1 MATDHPTCRAKAQS
15 LPAPK
20 FWRRRGL
27 QRPLSLFK
35 GRPGRTRE
43 DARTSA
49 NQAATGDVEREG
61 GVVMEKQR
69 FRQTLSRYDR
79 QHQNHR
85 ILSMLGGSTG
95 PEARTLPCISAR
107 ILLVPFHA
115 LSTSAVRLNLC
126 FRNHLQMIPR
136 RPERC
141 AKPTVAT
148 ANMPTE
154 TTPLSISHR
163 SQLPALRVNLI
174 HRNPLERRHV
184 DPPFAQYRLHPFRRP
199 PDA

>member
-61 GVVMEKQR
+61 GVVMEK
-69 FRQTLSRYDR
+69 TTISSD
-79 QHQNHR
+79 
-85 ILSMLGGSTG
+85 
-95 PEARTLPCISAR
+95 ALPI
-107 ILLVPFHA
+107 
-115 LSTSAVRLNLC
+115 
-126 FRNHLQMIPR
+126 
-136 RPERC
+136 
-141 AKPTVAT
+141 
-148 ANMPTE
+148 
-154 TTPLSISHR
+154 
-163 SQLPALRVNLI
+163 
-174 HRNPLERRHV
+174 
-184 DPPFAQYRLHPFRRP
+184 
-199 PDA
+199 

>member
-69 FRQTLSRYDR
+69 FRQTLFRYDR

-107 ILLVPFHA
+107 ILLVPFLAPRVAGRSAAVVRSGAHEPVAMRAGRGWGA
-115 LSTSAVRLNLC
+115 LGGVPCVWSAYS
-126 FRNHLQMIPR
+126 Q
-136 RPERC
+136 
-141 AKPTVAT
+141 
-148 ANMPTE
+148 
-154 TTPLSISHR
+154 TTPSPSPSR
-163 SQLPALRVNLI
+163 M
-174 HRNPLERRHV
+174 
-184 DPPFAQYRLHPFRRP
+184 YR
-199 PDA
+199 